1 MPNVKQ
7 LTSERMG
14 TIYELSNDS
23 GTIVRLS
30 PEGAR
35 LLDWVVPVEEGRD
48 IVVGMTRSKDI
59 AKHVIMAQR
68 SALWREGSQV
78 LALRS
83 TDKNTKRKTMMAAIR
98 FMAVQRAGY

>member
-7 LTSERMG
+7 LTSEKMG

-35 LLDWVVPVEEGRD
+35 LLD
-48 IVVGMTRSKDI
+48 
-59 AKHVIMAQR
+59 
-68 SALWREGSQV
+68 
-78 LALRS
+78 
-83 TDKNTKRKTMMAAIR
+83 
-98 FMAVQRAGY
+98 